1 MKTLMSYLRR
11 QYKRIL
17 MLALFIGIFATVF
30 SLYNLPIE
38 AVVYATVLCL
48 VAGLI
53 FFAEGYWNYAVRR
66 RHLQRLFQ
74 NVEEVSFNLP
84 SPASALEADYQ
95 ALLKAVAADRARLAA
110 KGENSR
116 RDIMDYFTLW
126 AHQIK
131 TPLAAMHLLTQEKQ
145 VNRNALN
152 AELLKTGEYVEMVL
166 SYLRLESDTTDYV
179 LHQYEL
185 DKIVKECI
193 RKYAQIFILKK
204 IHLEF
209 DATGRTVLTDEKWLA
224 FVIGQILSNALKYTP
239 KGGSIRIYG
248 DGETLV
254 ISDNGIGIRDE
265 DLPRVFE
272 KGFTGYNGREDKK
285 ASGIGLYLCHRILT
299 KLGHGITIT
308 SQVGHGTLVRLLLAN
323 GRQVVE

>member
-17 MLALFIGIFATVF
+17 MLALFIGIFVVVF

-38 AVVYATVLCL
+38 AVVYAAVLCL

-53 FFAEGYWNYAVRR
+53 FFAAGYWNYVVRR
-66 RHLQRLFQ
+66 RHLRRLFQ

-95 ALLKAVAADRARLAA
+95 ALLKAVAADRAKLSA
-110 KGENSR
+110 KEENSR

-179 LHQYEL
+179 LRQYEL
-185 DKIVKECI
+185 DRIIKECI

-239 KGGSIRIYG
+239 KGGGIRIYG

-299 KLGHGITIT
+299 KLGHIITIT
-308 SQVGHGTLVRLLLAN
+308 SQVEHGTRVRLLLAN